1 MNQYPNSGKLSAT
14 KEKRN
19 PKSPDH
25 YGEIKMNKSTLK
37 ELMAEVPD
45 DDEITIKLSGWNM
58 QGNYGLWTRLSWND
72 FKPLAAE
79 KPVARTAPTKQEPVV
94 DDSDIPF

>member
-58 QGNYGLWTRLSWND
+58 QSNYGLWTRLCWND
-72 FKPLAAE
+72 FKPLIQDV
-79 KPVARTAPTKQEPVV
+79 KPTPPKQTLEN
-94 DDSDIPF
+94 DEDLPF

>member
-14 KEKRN
+14 KEKRS
-19 PKSPDH
+19 PKAPDL

-45 DDEITIKLSGWNM
+45 DDEITIKLSGWSM
-58 QGNYGLWTRLSWND
+58 QGNYGVWHRLSWND
-72 FKPLAAE
+72 FKPSMQEAKPAPS
-79 KPVARTAPTKQEPVV
+79 KPAPVA
-94 DDSDIPF
+94 DDDMSDLPF

>member
-58 QGNYGLWTRLSWND
+58 QGNYGMWTRLSWND
-72 FKPLAAE
+72 FKPLIQDV
-79 KPVARTAPTKQEPVV
+79 KPALPKQEPVV
-94 DDSDIPF
+94 DDSDLPF